1 MFGSADTNDA
11 GVLDLRTGGKDKSG
25 FFSGN
30 SARRLLERG
39 PTALRTN
46 TTLLYDEWKLFDN
59 TVMQIARERLVL
71 ATELLRRGL
80 RYPLPDALGVLQL
93 MWQRMGDI
101 NDAELTMTGLPEAD
115 KDHPDFDLL
124 SMPVPMIHKEFTYDL
139 RYLRMTRRN
148 GQQIDTVH
156 GEIAARKV
164 MEKIEGLILS
174 GASIATNL
182 GNIYGL
188 LNQPQRNTGGVS
200 ANWATAATGEQM
212 VADVTAM
219 ITAAYADHMYGPY
232 LLFVPTAVYI
242 RMSEDYKVNG
252 DLTILQRL
260 MQIPGLDG
268 ILPSER
274 LTGTTILL
282 VQMTSDVLQLVDG
295 IQPTMVEWD
304 GRGGFELNFMIFA
317 IMLPRVRADYN
328 GQSGIV
334 HFS

>member
-1 MFGSADTNDA
+1 
-11 GVLDLRTGGKDKSG
+11 
-25 FFSGN
+25 
-30 SARRLLERG
+30 
-39 PTALRTN
+39 
-46 TTLLYDEWKLFDN
+46 
-59 TVMQIARERLVL
+59 
-71 ATELLRRGL
+71 
-80 RYPLPDALGVLQL
+80 
-93 MWQRMGDI
+93 
-101 NDAELTMTGLPEAD
+101 
-115 KDHPDFDLL
+115 
-124 SMPVPMIHKEFTYDL
+124 MPVPMIHKEFTYDL